1 MIDSDSKKQS
11 FKIEVVPDAFTIGL
25 FKKTLVTR
33 KRLRITTAVAL
44 VGLWLLFM
52 FMSWFLRGVSG
63 WPTLNVILLIAL
75 MGGVVFT
82 SYLLALTIGV
92 KIFPGPWRDR
102 MRRGDKF
109 VPHDIDEQAALLK
122 NKSIY
127 FILLWFGCILI
138 TLFGCDFA
146 SGRVVTW
153 YSNVG
158 GALAALRSDDAADRR
173 ASLNAL
179 SNPLRMTAWK
189 DDGIREELVRCFSD
203 SDPEVAALAQY
214 VAGRAFTL
222 PDKTDAD
229 QNNAPSAQN
238 DDGSLILKAADR
250 LIANLKN
257 DALDEHVRAEAATTL
272 GRIGWIKARPALLAT
287 LNAEFAANPTRRELL
302 PAIIYA
308 FTELRDKAAVYP
320 VIEILEKCLTTA
332 CSEELTRYAFFY
344 LKMEE
349 ASQGAKVAFDYI
361 DAPNQTDTVKCY
373 AASSLRFTAEPG
385 MIADLK
391 LRFDR
396 TPVNLKCEDTFR
408 KYHKEA
414 SILLFEHDQMR
425 ALYIRAVGN
434 HMRNADYDW
443 IYAIGSDTSEP
454 AETRKVA
461 EIYTR
466 AMNEKKLK

>member
-1 MIDSDSKKQS
+1 MIDPDAKKQS
-11 FKIEVVPDAFTIGL
+11 FKLEVVPDAFSIGL
-25 FKKTLVTR
+25 FKKTLATR
-33 KRLRITTAVAL
+33 KRLRITTAIAL
-44 VGLWLLFM
+44 GGLWLLFM
-52 FMSWFLRGVSG
+52 IMSWFLRGVSA
-63 WPTLNVILLIAL
+63 WPTLNVVLLIAL
-75 MGGVVFT
+75 MGGVIFT
-82 SYLLALTIGV
+82 SYLLALTIGDA
-92 KIFPGPWRDR
+92 IFPGPWREK
-102 MRRGDKF
+102 MRLGDKF
-109 VPHDIDEQAALLK
+109 VPDNIDEQAALLK

-153 YSNVG
+153 YSNAG

-173 ASLNAL
+173 ASLEAL
-179 SNPLRMTAWK
+179 TNPLRTTAWK
-189 DDGIREELVRCFSD
+189 DDGIRAELIRCFSD
-203 SDPEVAALAQY
+203 PDPEVAALAQY

-222 PDKTDAD
+222 PDETDAD
-229 QNNAPSAQN
+229 QDDETDSQN
-238 DDGSLILKAADR
+238 DDGSLILQAADA

-257 DALDEHVRAEAATTL
+257 DALDEHVRAEAAATL

-287 LNAEFAANPTRRELL
+287 LKAEFAADPTRHELL
-302 PAIIYA
+302 PAILYT
-308 FTELRDKAAVYP
+308 FTELKDKAAVYP
-320 VIEILEKCLTTA
+320 VVDILEKCLSTT

-349 ASQGAKVAFDYI
+349 AAQGAKVAFDYI
-361 DAPNQTDTVKCY
+361 DAPNQPDAVKCY
-373 AASSLRFTAEPG
+373 AASSLRFTAEPA

-396 TPVNLKCEDTFR
+396 TPVELKCEDTFR
-408 KYHKEA
+408 KYHQEA
-414 SILLFEHDQMR
+414 SILLFEHDHMR

-434 HMRNADYDW
+434 HMRKADYDW
-443 IYAIGSDTSEP
+443 IYAIGSDESEP
-454 AETRKVA
+454 VETRKVA